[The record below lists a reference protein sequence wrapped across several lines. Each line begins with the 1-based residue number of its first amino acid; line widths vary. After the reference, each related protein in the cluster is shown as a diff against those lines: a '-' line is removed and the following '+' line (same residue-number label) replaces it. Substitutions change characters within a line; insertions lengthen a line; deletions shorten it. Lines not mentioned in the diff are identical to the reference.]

1 MIVATQIKTGGES
14 MAQINITLSQEEV
27 LQVLTGDRNEALKF
41 LMERI
46 LNSIMKAESEEQLGA
61 PRYERTQERQDY
73 RNGVRERKLNTRI
86 GTLVLEVP
94 RHRNEPFHTMVLEN
108 YKRSEASLIATMV
121 QMVIAGVSTRK
132 VAKVV
137 ETLCGTSFSKSTVS
151 ALCRELDGEIR
162 QFMTSPLDGIDAPF
176 LMIDATYFKAREDH
190 RIVSKAFMVAL
201 AIKKDGLREVIGF
214 NVYDAEDNY
223 SWEHFLQS
231 LKDRGLNTVKMVI
244 SDAHRSIRKAVAN
257 VYPKAAWQRCQVHL
271 ERNILDAAPSKYKE
285 GLKLEL
291 RKLFTA
297 KTLEEARKIKD
308 EIVRDYEDVAEKA
321 MQILAMC
328 LPEHIRIV
336 LRTTNILE
344 RLNRELKRRSDVIQV
359 FPNSAS
365 VLRLMGA
372 VTMEYSEGQSTK
384 QRIFAESKF
393 EYLRGP
399 MTIYLEKTAERQ
411 LGLLAA

>member
-1 MIVATQIKTGGES
+1 
-14 MAQINITLSQEEV
+14 MAQVNITLSQEEV

-162 QFMTSPLDGIDAPF
+162 QFVTSPLDGIDAPF
-176 LMIDATYFKAREDH
+176 LMIDATYFKVREDH

-231 LKDRGLNTVKMVI
+231 LKDRGLNTVKLVI
-244 SDAHRSIRKAVAN
+244 SDAHKSIRKAVAN
-257 VYPKAAWQRCQVHL
+257 VYPKVAWQRCQVHL

-285 GLKLEL
+285 GLKIEL

-297 KTLEEARKIKD
+297 KTLEEARKIKN
-308 EIVRDYEDVAEKA
+308 EIVRDYEVVAEKA
-321 MQILAMC
+321 MQILEDGFEDSMTVMC
-328 LPEHIRIV
+328 LPEYIRIV

-393 EYLRGP
+393 EYLKGP

>member
-1 MIVATQIKTGGES
+1 
-14 MAQINITLSQEEV
+14 MAQVNITLSQEEV

-61 PRYERTQERQDY
+61 PRYERTEDRQDY
-73 RNGVRERKLNTRI
+73 RNGVRERTLNTRI

-151 ALCRELDGEIR
+151 ALCRELDREIR
-162 QFMTSPLDGIDAPF
+162 QFVTSPLDGIDAPF

-257 VYPKAAWQRCQVHL
+257 VYPKVAWQRCQVHL

-297 KTLEEARKIKD
+297 KTLEEARKIKN

-321 MQILAMC
+321 MQILEDGFEDSMTVMC
-328 LPEHIRIV
+328 LPEYIRIV

-393 EYLRGP
+393 EYLKGP